1 MCGIVGYTGEASAT
15 PILVEG
21 LTRMEYR
28 GYDSAGVAVEQD
40 VAGCRGGRWSS
51 LNGGPC
57 VA

>member
-28 GYDSAGVAVEQD
+28 A
-40 VAGCRGGRWSS
+40 
-51 LNGGPC
+51 L
-57 VA
+57 

>member
-40 VAGCRGGRWSS
+40 VPLGQRRQE
-51 LNGGPC
+51 L
-57 VA
+57 